1 MHVQQNTLSHTTKI
15 HLRLPFSCSWGWQ
28 HCLGISAAKNKVLL
42 LSSIGMSSLDKCD
55 VRLSIQPHFVWFS
68 QNRKLQVLNT
78 SEDTKI
84 CIYMYT
90 CIHCIC
96 KMPTSLFVWVSSLR
110 SRSVPLLQQSQICT
124 TDTSRVHQQAP
135 WRSPKAGMLGLWCLW
150 GNTRSPSD
158 LTGGPGAEGHFGLE
172 TATEQEPQG
181 TLDLLVAEGIDD
193 GIDHGVIG
201 GRQQGGIS
209 VDGRVLLATHHTID
223 GEGQPAG
230 PKSA

>member
-1 MHVQQNTLSHTTKI
+1 MGEET
-15 HLRLPFSCSWGWQ
+15 R
-28 HCLGISAAKNKVLL
+28 
-42 LSSIGMSSLDKCD
+42 
-55 VRLSIQPHFVWFS
+55 
-68 QNRKLQVLNT
+68 
-78 SEDTKI
+78 
-84 CIYMYT
+84 
-90 CIHCIC
+90 
-96 KMPTSLFVWVSSLR
+96 
-110 SRSVPLLQQSQICT
+110 
-124 TDTSRVHQQAP
+124 
-135 WRSPKAGMLGLWCLW
+135 
-150 GNTRSPSD
+150 RSPSD

-201 GRQQGGIS
+201 GRQQGGIG